1 MRRILI
7 TSALPY
13 ANGSIHLGHLVEYIQ
28 TDIWSRFQKMNG
40 HEVFYV
46 CADDTHGTPIMI
58 KAQNEG
64 ITPKQLITN
73 VHKEH
78 AQDFADFYVNFDNFY
93 STDSKE
99 NQFYSEEIFKSLD
112 RNKKISTKEIE
123 QYFDDD
129 KQMFLPDRFIKG
141 ECPKCNVKDQY
152 GDSCEACGA
161 TYSPTDLINPYSA
174 LSGTTPIKKKTK
186 HYFFNLSECE
196 QFLKDWTASGTL
208 QPEAENKIQEWFKSG
223 LQDWDITRDKPYFG
237 FLIPG
242 ETDKY
247 FYVWLDAPIGYM
259 ASFKNLIDQKG
270 NVKFDDF
277 WSPDSSTELY
287 HFIGKDILY
296 FHALFWPAT
305 LNFAGYR
312 KPTKIFAHGFLTV
325 NGEKMS
331 KSRGTFITA
340 RSFLNN
346 INEPEF
352 LRYYFA
358 SKLNDSMSDIDL
370 NLDDLMSKVNSD
382 LVGKL
387 VNIPSRTFGFIHK
400 LFDGKIKSIDQLASD
415 SKYSQLVIK
424 SIDLKNEILELYESR
439 LYSQLIRKVFT
450 FVEEVNELISDE
462 QPWSLA
468 KDLEKN
474 KEQLHNILTTSAIV
488 FRNSIIYLSP
498 ILPNLSK
505 EVASLFN
512 ETDFNSF
519 NQIEDNIKKINQ
531 YKHLYKRLDK
541 DNLVKLIEDNKIMEN
556 KNNAKEDLDTGNH
569 ISIDDFIKID
579 LRVAEVLEASHVEGA
594 DKLLQV
600 TLNVGELGMKN
611 VFAGIKSK
619 YNPESLIGKKV
630 SYVANLAPRKMKFG
644 VSEGMILA
652 ASDSND
658 GPFILLADDGAQA
671 GMKIK

>member
-64 ITPKQLITN
+64 ITPKQLIAD

-78 AQDFADFYVNFDNFY
+78 AKDFADFYVNFDNFY
-93 STDSKE
+93 TTDSEE
-99 NQFYSEEIFKSLD
+99 NKLFSEEIFKSLEK
-112 RNKKISTKEIE
+112 NKKISTKEIE
-123 QYFDDD
+123 QYFDND

-141 ECPKCNVKDQY
+141 ECPKCNAKDQY

-161 TYSPTDLINPYSA
+161 TYSPTDLIKPYSS
-174 LSGTTPIKKKTK
+174 LSGSTPVKKKTK

-270 NVKFDDF
+270 KINFDDF
-277 WSPDSSTELY
+277 WSSDSSTELY

-305 LNFAGYR
+305 LHFSGYR

-340 RSFLNN
+340 RSFLDN
-346 INEPEF
+346 IHEPEF

-400 LFDGKIKSIDQLASD
+400 LFNGKIRLIDQLPSG
-415 SKYSQLVIK
+415 SKYSQLVAK
-424 SIDLKNEILELYESR
+424 SIELKNEIVVLYESR
-439 LYSQLIRKVFT
+439 LYSQLVRKVFT
-450 FVEEVNELISDE
+450 LVEEINELISDE

-468 KDLEKN
+468 KDYQQN
-474 KEQLHNILTTSAIV
+474 SEQLHNILTTSAIV

-498 ILPNLSK
+498 ILPNLSQ

-519 NQIEDNIKKINQ
+519 EQVKDNIKKINK
-531 YKHLYKRLDK
+531 YNHLYQRLDK
-541 DNLVKLIEDNKIMEN
+541 DNLVKLIENNKKMDNTNSIK
-556 KNNAKEDLDTGNH
+556 KEHDKKNH
-569 ISIDDFIKID
+569 ISIDDFSKID
-579 LRVAEVLEASHVEGA
+579 LRVAEVIEASHIDGA
-594 DKLLQV
+594 DKLLHI
-600 TLNVGELGMKN
+600 TLNVGKLGKKN

-630 SYVANLAPRKMKFG
+630 SFVANLAPRKMKFG

-652 ASDSND
+652 ASDSNE